1 MSTFGGRATKIPYNV
16 KKLHSILFVAE
27 SDENTF
33 QSWKIAIFF
42 GNILREER
50 NSVFPHFSPKKS
62 VFSGHE
68 WLQFECRAKRDILN
82 RSHEWPEYT
91 DFAGGKVGEN
101 FSLRLQYEQR
111 RLFSLVL
118 QTFWV
123 LFWAVR
129 TAMKV
134 PGKVFKVG
142 GKVIKLE
149 GKVLFPLPWRLF
161 QAPS

>member
-1 MSTFGGRATKIPYNV
+1 MSAYNLVTILQWSWNNLVTFLKLRHSTCENKRKYYIHMYWIWESTKNHSTILQQSSKCLVSGPTYFTNLV
-16 KKLHSILFVAE
+16 KCKIVVKSWNNPETIMQQSCWMQDCLNFRNRRSIHI
-27 SDENTF
+27 ST
-33 QSWKIAIFF
+33 
-42 GNILREER
+42 
-50 NSVFPHFSPKKS
+50 
-62 VFSGHE
+62 
-68 WLQFECRAKRDILN
+68 
-82 RSHEWPEYT
+82 
-91 DFAGGKVGEN
+91 
-101 FSLRLQYEQR
+101 QR